1 MNISTDTQD
10 TLERKG
16 YENIEAYIEDLA
28 DEYTEG
34 DTEAVSELISILGE
48 AELFDGVV
56 SSLEDYQYFI

>member
-1 MNISTDTQD
+1 MIISTDTQD

-34 DTEAVSELISILGE
+34 DTETVSELISILGE